1 MAKTANTILT
11 ELGLSE
17 DSTLEELYAKLDEYT
32 VIKESEKANVKSVS
46 VHVLPTV
53 VKNDEENLK
62 RKMYGIVTDDNKG
75 AVSLINKRTV
85 LISTILKNFKNDGLT
100 NLGLLTKDPSLSDHN
115 VLIKEK
121 YITNTGYYTFT
132 YNGIQHI
139 MFVDVVDSTETRQT
153 IYSNTTNVFERIV
166 RIYDGV
172 NWTVLKD
179 GIPTISK
186 VQSMI
191 DKKISTQKEKPNDLK
206 VGEYIFL
213 IKEEK

>member
-1 MAKTANTILT
+1 MAKTVNTILT

-115 VLIKEK
+115 VLNKEK

-191 DKKISTQKEKPNDLK
+191 DKKISTQKETPNDLK

>member
-85 LISTILKNFKNDGLT
+85 LISTILKNFKNGGLT

-115 VLIKEK
+115 VLNKEK

-186 VQSMI
+186 VQYMI
-191 DKKISTQKEKPNDLK
+191 DKKISTQKETPNDLK

>member
-115 VLIKEK
+115 VLNKEK

>member
-115 VLIKEK
+115 VLNKEK
-121 YITNTGYYTFT
+121 YITNTGYYTFK